1 MGSVSV
7 LGKSND
13 DPHKTVPIPH
23 CLRAASSTLC
33 QCVRAGL
40 LVAHG
45 VCPGH
50 FLGTFHMA
58 PSERKVRAGP
68 VNFINRRHERRGAS
82 SRKAGPVRSTS
93 LRPRPDGT
101 PPISRGSKAVE
112 ATREL
117 VARTAIEPHP
127 ILASN
132 DAEAVML
139 DLVQPLAAGGQRVGF
154 GGEARRNEAG
164 RKAGRHDAGINRRR
178 WPRLEGP
185 LGCVPMGITAIRQ
198 QPQHS
203 RHIRQRCRVS
213 SIRYCHDG
221 RFQLRRAQG
230 RAWPVSG

>member
-1 MGSVSV
+1 
-7 LGKSND
+7 
-13 DPHKTVPIPH
+13 
-23 CLRAASSTLC
+23 
-33 QCVRAGL
+33 
-40 LVAHG
+40 
-45 VCPGH
+45 
-50 FLGTFHMA
+50 
-58 PSERKVRAGP
+58 
-68 VNFINRRHERRGAS
+68 
-82 SRKAGPVRSTS
+82 
-93 LRPRPDGT
+93 
-101 PPISRGSKAVE
+101 
-112 ATREL
+112 
-117 VARTAIEPHP
+117 
-127 ILASN
+127 
-132 DAEAVML
+132 
-139 DLVQPLAAGGQRVGF
+139 VQPLAAGGQRVGF